1 MRIEQYEVG
10 LLYNC
15 EGLEGKAHSL
25 DMDLTSVTT
34 TSVASG
40 EEFILEQCWL
50 LSNGKS
56 SASPQR

>member
-40 EEFILEQCWL
+40 EEFILEQRWL

>member
-1 MRIEQYEVG
+1 MRVEQYEVG

-15 EGLEGKAHSL
+15 EGLEGKAHAL

-40 EEFILEQCWL
+40 EEFILEQRWL

-56 SASPQR
+56 SASPQW